1 MRMISVVILVTFVL
15 SGVASA
21 QSIDTSSTQPS
32 VIRAV
37 APLFPVP
44 DKGYAMGSVIVE
56 IQINASGSVI
66 KAHAVQG
73 HPFLYSTSEKA
84 ALRWLFMSTAAETK
98 VRTMRLTF
106 IFKVMDGR
114 IAEEDLSPLFMPPY
128 QIEVRRMVPIIETRE
143 P

>member
-1 MRMISVVILVTFVL
+1 MRMLGVVIFATFIL

-21 QSIDTSSTQPS
+21 QAIDTSSAQPS

-44 DKGYAMGSVIVE
+44 DKGYAVGSVIVE
-56 IQINASGSVI
+56 IQISANGSVI
-66 KAHAVQG
+66 TAHAVQG
-73 HPFLYSTSEKA
+73 HPFLYSASEKA
-84 ALRWLFMSTAAETK
+84 ALRWLFATTAVETK
-98 VRTMRLTF
+98 VRTTRLTF
-106 IFKVMDGR
+106 IFKVLDGR